1 MKILDN
7 KMNLNSILNSSEKK
21 ERNICELHQNL
32 YNYIKNFK
40 TEKDEILMSIV
51 LPMYNEEKTIKKVLE
66 ELPNDGAIEIIVVND
81 HSNDNSLKEI
91 KKVQLKR
98 GIRLINNKRDRG
110 YGNAIIS
117 GIFQATGK
125 IIVTMDSDGQHSS
138 DDILNMVRPILDGEA
153 DYTLG
158 SRYKG
163 TYFYEL
169 PILTRLGEIIVEKLI
184 QILFGPKVMN
194 NQTGFRA
201 FNRKVLPVF
210 MNTKYHGYA
219 FCTEQILIVALAKFR
234 IKECPI
240 KVYRRI
246 HGSSGI
252 VLTKLAKSIFSC
264 IFHYYTQ
271 KIKYVVKK
279 QSGIQHL

>member
-1 MKILDN
+1 
-7 KMNLNSILNSSEKK
+7 MNLNSILNGPGKK
-21 ERNICELHQNL
+21 KDSIDELHQNL
-32 YNYIKNFK
+32 YNYIKDFR
-40 TEKDEILMSIV
+40 TEENQFLISIV

-81 HSNDNSLKEI
+81 HSSDNSLKEI

-98 GIRLINNKRDRG
+98 GITVIDNKRDRG

-117 GIFQATGK
+117 GISRAKGT

-169 PILTRLGEIIVEKLI
+169 PVITRLGEVIVEKLI

-201 FNRKVLPVF
+201 FNRKILPIF
-210 MNTKYHGYA
+210 RNTKYHGYA
-219 FCTEQILIVALAKFR
+219 FCTEQILIVSLAKFR

-246 HGSSGI
+246 HGSSSI

-264 IFHYYTQ
+264 IFHYYIK
-271 KIKYVVKK
+271 KIKYIIKK
-279 QSGIQHL
+279 QSKIQHL

>member
-1 MKILDN
+1 
-7 KMNLNSILNSSEKK
+7 
-21 ERNICELHQNL
+21 
-32 YNYIKNFK
+32 
-40 TEKDEILMSIV
+40 MSIV

>member
-7 KMNLNSILNSSEKK
+7 KITLNSILNSSEKK
-21 ERNICELHQNL
+21 DGSRGDSHQNL

-40 TEKDEILMSIV
+40 TEEDQVLISIV

-81 HSNDNSLKEI
+81 HSIDNSLREI

-117 GIFQATGK
+117 GISHTNGK

-138 DDILNMVRPILDGEA
+138 DDILNMVKPILDGEA

-169 PILTRLGEIIVEKLI
+169 PVITRLGEIIVEKLI

-201 FNRKVLPVF
+201 FNRKVLPIF
-210 MNTKYHGYA
+210 KNTKYHGYA
-219 FCTEQILIVALAKFR
+219 FCTEQILIVALAHFR

-252 VLTKLAKSIFSC
+252 ILTKLAKSIFSC
-264 IFHYYTQ
+264 IFHYYIQ
-271 KIKYVVKK
+271 KIKRLIKK
-279 QSGIQHL
+279 